1 MKSKSLATLGLL
13 IGLGAT
19 TMHAQTAP
27 TAAPAAPAPAAAFSD
42 VQILEEVGWIVGKR
56 AGLSELGFTKDEVE
70 TIIKGLRAAAEG
82 KESPQDLDKIGPL
95 MGEFMQKRQEAYMKK
110 EQEKNASKNAD
121 YFKGLKDK
129 KGVIALP
136 SGLHYEVTQEGTGA
150 SPTASDKVKV
160 HYVGK
165 LLDGTEFDS
174 SVKRGQPAEFGV
186 GEVIPGWTEGLQK
199 MKKGGKAILHVPPQL
214 GYGEQGNQGIP
225 PAATLVFEVELL
237 DIISAAPAPAPMPL
251 PQPAKK

>member
-13 IGLGAT
+13 LGLGAIP
-19 TMHAQTAP
+19 MHAQTAP

-42 VQILEEVGWIVGKR
+42 AQILEEVGWIVGKR

-82 KESPQDLDKIGPL
+82 KDSPHDLDKIGPL
-95 MGEFMQKRQEAYMKK
+95 MGDFMQKRQEAYMKK
-110 EQEKNASKNAD
+110 EQEKNVAKNTE
-121 YFKGLKDK
+121 YFAKLKEK
-129 KGVIALP
+129 KGVVALP
-136 SGLHYEVTQEGTGA
+136 SGLHYEITQEGTGA
-150 SPTASDKVKV
+150 SPSATDRVKV
-160 HYVGK
+160 HYAGK

-174 SVKRGQPAEFGV
+174 SIKRGQPAEFALN
-186 GEVIPGWTEGLQK
+186 EVIPGWTEGLQK
-199 MKKGGKAILHVPPQL
+199 MKKGGKAILHVPYQL

-225 PAATLVFEVELL
+225 PFATLIFEVELL
-237 DIISAAPAPAPMPL
+237 DIVGGAPAPAAA